1 MGLSTARSKAE
12 AGSGRYVAYEGCK
25 PEVGRGTADT
35 GRNMAKK
42 KLNKLSQR
50 LVVTWQ
56 ARGRSS

>member
-42 KLNKLSQR
+42 KVK
-50 LVVTWQ
+50 
-56 ARGRSS
+56 